1 MSAPTECAD
10 AGNIIAEAALAM
22 EGPNCDTS
30 ELHVTPPFFG
40 IVRLLGDWPRTI
52 IYDYGEPPP
61 ELFPDAA
68 GRREVLADK
77 RFAFGIANRVYA
89 ISR

>member
-1 MSAPTECAD
+1 
-10 AGNIIAEAALAM
+10 M